1 MSTLTIQSPLYE
13 VLTSHLGEFALFD
26 DDVSMERRNEMAD
39 ELGPA
44 FDEYLKMDSDFNVK
58 LNMMSEEERIQEE
71 LDLL

>member
-1 MSTLTIQSPLYE
+1 
-13 VLTSHLGEFALFD
+13 
-26 DDVSMERRNEMAD
+26 MAD
-39 ELGPA
+39 ELQLA